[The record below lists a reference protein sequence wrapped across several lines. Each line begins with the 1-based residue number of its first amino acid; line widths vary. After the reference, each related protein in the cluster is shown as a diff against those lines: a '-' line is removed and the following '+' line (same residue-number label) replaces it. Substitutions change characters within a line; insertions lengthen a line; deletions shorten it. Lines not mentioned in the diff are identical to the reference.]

1 MGESMDTDAKLRI
14 AKVALEIARDAI
26 NKVDKRWSQTDRLR
40 YIQVIC
46 ENALKRISSDEQ

>member
-1 MGESMDTDAKLRI
+1 MDTDAKLRI